1 MKALALRGAAF
12 ALAGLLAVAGWFGG
26 VYESDN
32 YHAVIAG
39 ELYRSGQ
46 MDGPGLTRRIRDD
59 GIRSVIN
66 LRGPNEGTAWYDE
79 EIAATRAAG
88 IAHLDF
94 RMTARSSLSAEDARR
109 LAAMMRDAP
118 KPVLIHCDGGSDRTG
133 LASALYLAAVAGQPE
148 QAGRQLSV
156 RYGYLGIEG
165 VTKAWPM
172 IESWDRLK
180 GELPLI
186 AAD

>member
-1 MKALALRGAAF
+1 MKALALRGAAL

-26 VYESDN
+26 LYESDN
-32 YHAVIAG
+32 YHPVIAG

-46 MDGPGLTRRIRDD
+46 LDGPSLTRRIRDD

-66 LRGPNEGTAWYDE
+66 LRGTNDGSLWYDDE
-79 EIAATRAAG
+79 TAATRAAG

-94 RMTARSSLSAEDARR
+94 RMTARRPLSAEDAQR
-109 LAAMMRDAP
+109 LIAMMRNAP
-118 KPVLIHCDGGSDRTG
+118 KPLLIHCDGGSDRTG
-133 LASALYLAAVAGQPE
+133 LASALYLAAVADRPK
-148 QAGRQLSV
+148 QAERQLSV

-172 IESWDRLK
+172 AESWDRLK
-180 GELPLI
+180 GELPPI